1 MDKAVRD
8 IRLTLDRAVALM
20 QRTRTEVLSVADSSA
35 AWVDELDRIVL
46 ASEAVA
52 SAGHRIVDAAQESAG
67 RSGMM
72 SRALADAKEEAMRA
86 ASETGAV
93 AGASTQQEGAIDS
106 LNGAATELSET
117 AQTLA
122 AAVAAVRAGG

>member
-1 MDKAVRD
+1 
-8 IRLTLDRAVALM
+8 
-20 QRTRTEVLSVADSSA
+20 
-35 AWVDELDRIVL
+35 VDELDRIVL